1 MSYYSK
7 FTGSEVDRRLDLI
20 VELENDLELQ
30 LVTAKEYTDDRISE
44 IINGAP
50 ETLDTLKE
58 VSDAIKANEDV
69 VTALNESIG
78 SKADKSSLVGL
89 ATESFVTTEISK
101 IPQYDD
107 TEIREMLSKK
117 LESIPSEYVTEEELL
132 AKGYLTEHQDISG
145 LTTKEEFS
153 TAQSNVQQSLVE
165 LENDLELQLT
175 TLEHEIDSMNTG
187 NNTQFA
193 QISENLNTVS
203 AFMNFYEGSKSIS
216 SVAAIP
222 IDKRLVIAT
231 IATSESFALS
241 EVPTSGREIHII
253 INNSSTSAITIAL
266 PNTGNYVC
274 MTDTA
279 LSLDAG
285 AYAEVNVISDGSK
298 MYIRSI

>member
-20 VELENDLELQ
+20 VELENNIESQ

-69 VTALNESIG
+69 VIALNESIG
-78 SKADKSSLVGL
+78 SKADKTSLVGL

-101 IPQYDD
+101 IPQSDD
-107 TEIREMLSKK
+107 TEIRETFSKK
-117 LESIPSEYVTEEELL
+117 LESM
-132 AKGYLTEHQDISG
+132 
-145 LTTKEEFS
+145 
-153 TAQSNVQQSLVE
+153 
-165 LENDLELQLT
+165 
-175 TLEHEIDSMNTG
+175 EHEIDSMDTR

-231 IATSESFALS
+231 IATSESFALLK
-241 EVPTSGREIHII
+241 VPTSGREIHII